1 MATTISSSISEKPFL
16 FPHLYF
22 LPSLVFEILLVTN
35 DAVVRVN
42 APASPKSGG
51 AGSYLGARWK
61 SFIINSN
68 SDICLA

>member
-51 AGSYLGARWK
+51 GRQLPRSAMEVLYYQ
-61 SFIINSN
+61 
-68 SDICLA
+68 